1 MEREA
6 LKLALETFESMNH
19 DDSIFKGE
27 FDGEIAV
34 IKKAL
39 AQPAQD
45 LSEQGRN
52 RSAVLGNNV
61 EAMMDAGLPFL
72 KALETTLK
80 VYDHDVPKLGCVNHD
95 CDKCK
100 AQPAQEPVA
109 GTKTW
114 FEDGKVVTQYLTAK
128 DIYKEPAQEP
138 VAFAGIEIWVG
149 NARIAKYL
157 TQTELHYARD
167 PWMLMQYSAE
177 MCISKLKDKNNG

>member
-1 MEREA
+1 MTGYESKKAMAQDKLESMEREA

-34 IKKAL
+34 IKEAL
-39 AQPAQD
+39 AQ
-45 LSEQGRN
+45 
-52 RSAVLGNNV
+52 
-61 EAMMDAGLPFL
+61 
-72 KALETTLK
+72 
-80 VYDHDVPKLGCVNHD
+80 
-95 CDKCK
+95 
-100 AQPAQEPVA
+100 
-109 GTKTW
+109 
-114 FEDGKVVTQYLTAK
+114 
-128 DIYKEPAQEP
+128 PAQEP

>member
-1 MEREA
+1 M
-6 LKLALETFESMNH
+6 TGYES
-19 DDSIFKGE
+19 KRAAAQE
-27 FDGEIAV
+27 
-34 IKKAL
+34 KL

-109 GTKTW
+109 
-114 FEDGKVVTQYLTAK
+114 
-128 DIYKEPAQEP
+128 
-138 VAFAGIEIWVG
+138 FAGIEIWVG